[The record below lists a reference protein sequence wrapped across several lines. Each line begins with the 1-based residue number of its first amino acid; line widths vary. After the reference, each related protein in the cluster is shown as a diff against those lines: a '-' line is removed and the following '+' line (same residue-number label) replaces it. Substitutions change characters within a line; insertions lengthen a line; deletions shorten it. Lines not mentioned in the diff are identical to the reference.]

1 MFLVDKYRNDANS
14 ITCHQDI
21 VEKLLSTFDTHNEM
35 YQKLDNV
42 INKPMDQILDS
53 FKDFDP
59 LDFKYSNFQHLIMY
73 GPSDCGK
80 DYVANKLLERIYG
93 KNEVKLKNVE
103 YTISGYGNTKTKV
116 TIKQSRYHIV
126 IEPNRNGFDRYL
138 IQEIIQDY
146 AKTELLSILKYKK
159 RFKVVVINKIDN
171 LSYYA
176 QASLRRTM
184 EKYVKSCKFIFICD
198 QLSKVNEPIRSRCL
212 LVRVPLP
219 KNIKIMEVLLHIGIK
234 EKIKLDYNKFQ
245 DMIKQA
251 NGSVKIA
258 IWLLDLHRL
267 NIESNNSSKRV
278 MEEIVNLIIN
288 PKNYKSKKIRQV
300 LIEIEKRLYLLFI
313 TNVNIQKIVR
323 SLMQLL
329 INITKDI
336 DLKFNI
342 IDITSIFEKRIA
354 TGTRHVLHLR
364 AYVIKII
371 YLLSNFYKG
380 KNYDIKLNQ
389 LEV

>member
-1 MFLVDKYRNDANS
+1 MFLVDKYRNDANG

-21 VEKLLSTFDTHNEM
+21 IEKLLSTFDTYNEF
-35 YQKLDNV
+35 YQE
-42 INKPMDQILDS
+42 INNIIEKPNDDLSNSIKNMNN
-53 FKDFDP
+53 

-80 DYVANKLLERIYG
+80 DYVVNKLLESVYG
-93 KNEVKLKNVE
+93 KKEVKLKNVE
-103 YTISGYGNTKTKV
+103 YTINGYGNTKTKI
-116 TIKQSRYHIV
+116 TIKQSKYHIV
-126 IEPNRNGFDRYL
+126 IEPNSNGFDRYL

-159 RFKVVVINKIDN
+159 RFKVVVVNKIDN

-212 LVRVPLP
+212 LVRIPLP
-219 KNIKIMEVLLHIGIK
+219 RNDKIMEVLLHIAIK
-234 EKIKLDYNKFQ
+234 ENLKLNYEKFKNMV
-245 DMIKQA
+245 DEA
-251 NGSVKIA
+251 DGSVKLA
-258 IWLLDLHRL
+258 IWLLDLYKL
-267 NIESNNSSKRV
+267 KIESNNSSKKILQ
-278 MEEIVNLIIN
+278 EIVDLIID
-288 PKNYKSKKIRQV
+288 PKNYKTKKIRQV
-300 LIEIEKRLYLLFI
+300 LIEIEKKLYLLFI
-313 TNVNIQKIVR
+313 TNVNIQDIVR
-323 SLMQLL
+323 SLMKLL
-329 INITKDI
+329 INITNNI
-336 DLKFNI
+336 DLRFNI
-342 IDITSIFEKRIA
+342 IDITSLFEKRIA

-380 KNYDIKLNQ
+380 REYDIKLNQ

>member
-42 INKPMDQILDS
+42 INKPVDQIVNS
-53 FKDFDP
+53 FKNFDP

-103 YTISGYGNTKTKV
+103 YTISGYGNTKTKI

-219 KNIKIMEVLLHIGIK
+219 KDIKIMEVLLHIGIK
-234 EKIKLDYNKFQ
+234 EKLKLDYNKFQ
-245 DMIKQA
+245 NIIKEA

-267 NIESNNSSKRV
+267 NIESKNSSKKV
-278 MEEIVNLIIN
+278 MQEIVNLMIDPN
-288 PKNYKSKKIRQV
+288 NYKSKKIRQV
-300 LIEIEKRLYLLFI
+300 LIEIEKRLYLL
-313 TNVNIQKIVR
+313 
-323 SLMQLL
+323 L
-329 INITKDI
+329 
-336 DLKFNI
+336 
-342 IDITSIFEKRIA
+342 
-354 TGTRHVLHLR
+354 
-364 AYVIKII
+364 
-371 YLLSNFYKG
+371 
-380 KNYDIKLNQ
+380 
-389 LEV
+389 

>member
-1 MFLVDKYRNDANS
+1 
-14 ITCHQDI
+14 
-21 VEKLLSTFDTHNEM
+21 
-35 YQKLDNV
+35 
-42 INKPMDQILDS
+42 
-53 FKDFDP
+53 
-59 LDFKYSNFQHLIMY
+59 MY

-80 DYVANKLLERIYG
+80 DYVVNKLLESVYG

-103 YTISGYGNTKTKV
+103 YTINGYGNTKTKI
-116 TIKQSRYHIV
+116 TIKQSKYHIV
-126 IEPNRNGFDRYL
+126 IEPNSNGFDRYL

-159 RFKVVVINKIDN
+159 RFKVVVVNKIDN

-212 LVRVPLP
+212 LVRIPLP
-219 KNIKIMEVLLHIGIK
+219 RNDKIMEVLLHIAIK
-234 EKIKLDYNKFQ
+234 ENLKLNYEKFKNMV
-245 DMIKQA
+245 DEA
-251 NGSVKIA
+251 NGSVKLA
-258 IWLLDLHRL
+258 IWLLDLYKL
-267 NIESNNSSKRV
+267 NIDSNNSSKKILQ
-278 MEEIVNLIIN
+278 EIVDLMID
-288 PKNYKSKKIRQV
+288 PKNYKTKKIRQV

-313 TNVNIQKIVR
+313 TNVNIQDIVR
-323 SLMQLL
+323 GLMKLL
-329 INITKDI
+329 VDITKNI
-336 DLKFNI
+336 DLRFNI
-342 IDITSIFEKRIA
+342 IDITSLFEKRIA

-380 KNYDIKLNQ
+380 KKYDIKLNQ